1 MHRDVR
7 VTSYAFDPATQP
19 RRRLAGRGLRQIRH
33 VYTMF
38 VLLVFLVT
46 MAKGQTPPPQ
56 VQPASTATSAVLSID
71 DQLLQTIRDAQADA
85 AYRRDAALTLLNRG
99 EAEPIRALMNELETS
114 KDPSIR
120 KAIILG
126 LRSCKTPPANCDKL
140 IIALAADIEPSL
152 YHEASEI
159 IGRSITP
166 ERLQTLHQ
174 LAKAPKTHAGTRQV
188 AIMALGNVRS
198 QASAKAL
205 IEVLQSSEDEAT
217 RGLAAASLSRLSG
230 IDGNGSAPARWAAW
244 WALVEPMTP
253 AQWQAHLLEN
263 FTRRAQSLTNERVV
277 LQDRLMT
284 ALRQRYRAITRE
296 EREPVLVSMLAD
308 PLDPVRELALDLIR
322 ELINTER
329 VGPELSKALM
339 TRLNDNKTAIRAGAA
354 LILRDL
360 KIDEAA
366 DVVAKRLA
374 DDLEDDKS
382 VLRAYLLVMTR
393 QPRLAAMGPAI
404 GLLSDIDV
412 RAEAAGTILAGFD
425 NQPPLIGSEQSQR
438 IAALLRTTFATD
450 TTVEP
455 RFIELLGRVGNRE
468 DFQRIKGWLDH
479 SSDAIR
485 EAAARAWVA
494 TNLTLE
500 PLAVRAGDPVIQII
514 VIPAATLRGAA
525 SETMLALL
533 QHRPENDQIEAAW
546 GRALIA
552 MAARVNPDAV
562 VRADRMLAAHSELT
576 ELRMQILSA
585 AIDKLLVRVGT
596 LDINDFTD
604 SDRQIFT
611 LQLMDLLLSR
621 SEARMVS
628 SDSKAALTDL
638 GRVTALKIDLS
649 PQQQHRYTL
658 TTIQAH
664 IAAGELDDA
673 FIKAGKYISANQS
686 NDDNETLRS
695 KIIDSL
701 LTTADQCVSAK
712 QHDRAGQL
720 VSRLRARLPRPVEFN
735 LETRMSAIELRIK
748 LATETSQ
755 APPSVSPIPA
765 P

>member
-1 MHRDVR
+1 
-7 VTSYAFDPATQP
+7 
-19 RRRLAGRGLRQIRH
+19 
-33 VYTMF
+33 
-38 VLLVFLVT
+38 
-46 MAKGQTPPPQ
+46 
-56 VQPASTATSAVLSID
+56 
-71 DQLLQTIRDAQADA
+71 
-85 AYRRDAALTLLNRG
+85 
-99 EAEPIRALMNELETS
+99 
-114 KDPSIR
+114 
-120 KAIILG
+120 
-126 LRSCKTPPANCDKL
+126 
-140 IIALAADIEPSL
+140 
-152 YHEASEI
+152 
-159 IGRSITP
+159 
-166 ERLQTLHQ
+166 
-174 LAKAPKTHAGTRQV
+174 
-188 AIMALGNVRS
+188 
-198 QASAKAL
+198 
-205 IEVLQSSEDEAT
+205 
-217 RGLAAASLSRLSG
+217 
-230 IDGNGSAPARWAAW
+230 
-244 WALVEPMTP
+244 
-253 AQWQAHLLEN
+253 
-263 FTRRAQSLTNERVV
+263 
-277 LQDRLMT
+277 
-284 ALRQRYRAITRE
+284 
-296 EREPVLVSMLAD
+296 
-308 PLDPVRELALDLIR
+308 
-322 ELINTER
+322 
-329 VGPELSKALM
+329 
-339 TRLNDNKTAIRAGAA
+339 
-354 LILRDL
+354 
-360 KIDEAA
+360 
-366 DVVAKRLA
+366 
-374 DDLEDDKS
+374 
-382 VLRAYLLVMTR
+382 
-393 QPRLAAMGPAI
+393 
-404 GLLSDIDV
+404 
-412 RAEAAGTILAGFD
+412 
-425 NQPPLIGSEQSQR
+425 
-438 IAALLRTTFATD
+438 
-450 TTVEP
+450 
-455 RFIELLGRVGNRE
+455 
-468 DFQRIKGWLDH
+468 
-479 SSDAIR
+479 
-485 EAAARAWVA
+485 VA

-658 TTIQAH
+658 TTIQAR